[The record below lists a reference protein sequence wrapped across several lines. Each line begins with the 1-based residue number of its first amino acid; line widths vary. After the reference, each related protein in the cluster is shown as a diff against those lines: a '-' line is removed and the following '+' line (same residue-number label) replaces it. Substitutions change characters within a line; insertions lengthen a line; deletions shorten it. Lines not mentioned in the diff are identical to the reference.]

1 MLFKAELDLWD
12 SSEWNW
18 VTGGN
23 YNASPGPYLNSWLP
37 IDPITF
43 NFQQRILLIGLE
55 NQNAKP
61 TWYSGAW
68 FNAFAS
74 IAPGATSKF
83 SKGALFYKEQLLVN
97 ELSLI
102 ILPDLGDISTFLSG
116 RLRVKKWFN
125 TMWVEVWQY
134 NGLLSTEVE
143 EKLTQMQAKLNSL

>member
-12 SSEWNW
+12 STEWSW

-23 YNASPGPYLNSWLP
+23 YDASPGPSPDSWF
-37 IDPITF
+37 PITPI
-43 NFQQRILLIGLE
+43 NFKIQQRILLIGLE

-61 TWYSGAW
+61 TWYSAAW

-83 SKGALFYKEQLLVN
+83 SNGAMFYEQLLPVN
-97 ELSLI
+97 QMRLI
-102 ILPDLGDISTFLSG
+102 ILPDLGEISTFLRG
-116 RLRVKKWFN
+116 VLKVRKWYN

-134 NGLLSTEVE
+134 NGPLSTEVE
-143 EKLTQMQAKLNSL
+143 EKLTQMQAKINSL